1 MSDQPPRNPADDLD
15 NQKAR
20 EVADLRGRRGRS
32 DDSVPRRASGSLE
45 LSSPGGQAAREVQ
58 GASGERAPWQGWRRK
73 GDEDAGLPA
82 ARGPGSR
89 RPFGAT
95 WWGRAWLEALEQRA
109 RLDPG
114 RLSRGRSYARRGS
127 VLELTVTPGEV
138 EAVVQGSRVT
148 PYQVTVRIRAF
159 STTEW
164 DAVLDVVSAQIGRV
178 AALLDGELPPEVVDD
193 VHAAGLDLL
202 PGAGEVLTNCSCP
215 DFAVPCKHSA
225 AVCYLVADALDDDP
239 FALLLLRGRRKDE
252 LLTALRARRSAPA
265 VPTTVV
271 RTPPPPGIPAI
282 AAFARYFASEDGA
295 STPGPVPVPVPPR
308 PMGSP
313 GTPAAVRV
321 LDPPRSSGVDVR
333 DLVVLAT
340 DAARRAWELA
350 SGDGDGGLDL
360 TFEQDLARR
369 AALVLGTPDLADLA
383 HRAGVPARQLT
394 SWAVAWR
401 EAGAGGL
408 AAAVDEPPDVD
419 PASLIEALEALP
431 GATIDAN
438 RVTAGKTQLRLG
450 ADALWYR
457 FSQHF
462 NDWTLTGPPS
472 PDPRDLLT
480 S

>member
-1 MSDQPPRNPADDLD
+1 MSKDDAQPT
-15 NQKAR
+15 
-20 EVADLRGRRGRS
+20 S
-32 DDSVPRRASGSLE
+32 RAAGSLE
-45 LSSPGGQAAREVQ
+45 WRQGSDGDREYAA
-58 GASGERAPWQGWRRK
+58 GGERGAWQGWRRR
-73 GDEDAGLPA
+73 GEEDAGLPA
-82 ARGPGSR
+82 AKGAGSR
-89 RPFGAT
+89 RTFGAT

-127 VLELTVTPGEV
+127 VLELTVTPGQV

-148 PYQVTVRIRAF
+148 PYQVTVRISPF
-159 STTEW
+159 SAAEW

-193 VHAAGLDLL
+193 VQAAGLDLL

-225 AVCYLVADALDDDP
+225 AVCYLIADALDDDP
-239 FALLLLRGRRKDE
+239 FSLLLLRGRRKDE
-252 LLTALRARRSAPA
+252 LLSALRSRRSAPD
-265 VPTTVV
+265 PTTPV
-271 RTPPPPGIPAI
+271 RTPPPAGMPAK
-282 AAFARYFASEDGA
+282 AAFSRDAA
-295 STPGPVPVPVPPR
+295 VVPVPPR
-308 PMGSP
+308 PLGSP

-333 DLVVLAT
+333 DLVALAT
-340 DAARRAWELA
+340 DAAQRAWEFA
-350 SGDGDGGLDL
+350 SGDGDGGLSL
-360 TFEQDLARR
+360 PFQQDLARR
-369 AALVLGTPDLADLA
+369 AALALGTTDLADLA

-408 AAAVDEPPDVD
+408 AATVDEPTDVD
-419 PASLIEALEALP
+419 PRSLAEALEALP
-431 GATIDAN
+431 GATTHSN

-450 ADALWYR
+450 PDHLWYR
-457 FSQHF
+457 FDQHF
-462 NDWTLTGPPS
+462 NDWTLTRPPS